1 MAHDSPDS
9 PQPPPR
15 ASNRLMLFAGVAGAC
30 ALGVGAGL
38 WARPADTERD
48 PRAMQVAKAPAP
60 EKPAGKLQI
69 VVDEAPAPIGK
80 PIEVLPGAEP
90 SRPAFVLPPP
100 PAEPEPIAPR
110 RPPEGL
116 VRVQAVTPPA
126 PQVDRAAER
135 LASQQLAERAAR
147 AEQARLEKIKAEKAE
162 QARLEKVRLEK
173 VRLEKVRLEKV
184 RAQKAEAARA
194 EKVRLEKVKLQ
205 KTKLDKA
212 ERAKIERQARA
223 EARAELLAEQ
233 KAAKARQVKLAKA
246 KAAKAEA
253 AELAEA
259 KRSALTKLARA
270 LTRVAHHEKPTAAP
284 AKKKVEPVR
293 GEGPLRLA
301 SYKNGG
307 RCVNAD
313 PGAAIVCADPA
324 LGAADRRLARAYQE
338 AQAAGVSPAQLKRQQ
353 DRWLAARSAAAREAP
368 WAVHDVY
375 LARIAELNDQARDA
389 RGGGY

>member
-9 PQPPPR
+9 PQPPR

-48 PRAMQVAKAPAP
+48 PRAMQAAKAAEP
-60 EKPAGKLQI
+60 EKPAGRLEI
-69 VVDEAPAPIGK
+69 VVDDTPAPIGR
-80 PIEVLPGAEP
+80 PIEVLPSAGGEP
-90 SRPAFVLPPP
+90 ARPAFALPPP
-100 PAEPEPIAPR
+100 SAEPEPAAPS

-116 VRVQAVTPPA
+116 VRVQSVAAPA
-126 PQVDRAAER
+126 PQVDAAALRQQSER
-135 LASQQLAERAAR
+135 LAERAAR
-147 AEQARLEKIKAEKAE
+147 AEEARLAKAKAEKAE
-162 QARLEKVRLEK
+162 KLRDEKARLEEV
-173 VRLEKVRLEKV
+173 
-184 RAQKAEAARA
+184 KAEKAHA

-205 KTKLDKA
+205 RARLDKA

-223 EARAELLAEQ
+223 EAKAEMAAEQ
-233 KAAKARQVKLAKA
+233 KAAKAKQVRLAQA
-246 KAAKAEA
+246 KAKAEA

-259 KRSALTKLARA
+259 KRSALAKLAHALSRA
-270 LTRVAHHEKPTAAP
+270 VHHDKSVQVA
-284 AKKKVEPVR
+284 AKKAKPAPVR

-301 SYKNGG
+301 SYKHGG
-307 RCVNAD
+307 HCVNAD

-324 LGAADRRLARAYQE
+324 LGAADKRLTRAYQE
-338 AQAAGVSPAQLKRQQ
+338 AEAAGVSPAQLKRQQ

>member
-1 MAHDSPDS
+1 MAHDSQDDS
-9 PQPPPR
+9 QTPPAR
-15 ASNRLMLFAGVAGAC
+15 APGRLMLFAGVAGAC

-48 PRAMQVAKAPAP
+48 PHRMHVAKAVEP

-69 VVDEAPAPIGK
+69 VVDETPAPIGK
-80 PIEVLPGAEP
+80 PIEVLPGSEP
-90 SRPAFVLPPP
+90 SRPAFILPPA

-116 VRVQAVTPPA
+116 VRVQTVAPVAPPVDPAAV
-126 PQVDRAAER
+126 Q
-135 LASQQLAERAAR
+135 LASQRLAERAAR
-147 AEQARLEKIKAEKAE
+147 AEEARLETIKAEKAE
-162 QARLEKVRLEK
+162 KAERAAQARLEKVRAE
-173 VRLEKVRLEKV
+173 
-184 RAQKAEAARA
+184 KAEAVRA
-194 EKVRLEKVKLQ
+194 EKARLEKVKLEQ
-205 KTKLDKA
+205 VKLERSKLQKA
-212 ERAKIERQARA
+212 ERAKLERQARA
-223 EARAELLAEQ
+223 EAKAELAAEE
-233 KAAKARQVKLAKA
+233 KAAKARQTRLAKA

-253 AELAEA
+253 QAAELAEA
-259 KRSALTKLARA
+259 KRSAIAKLAHALSRA
-270 LTRVAHHEKPTAAP
+270 VRHEKAVEMA
-284 AKKKVEPVR
+284 AKKKSEPVR

-301 SYKNGG
+301 SYKHGGG
-307 RCVNAD
+307 RCVSAD

-324 LGAADRRLARAYQE
+324 LASADKRLARAYQE
-338 AQAAGVSPAQLKRQQ
+338 AQAAGVSPDQLKRQQ

>member
-9 PQPPPR
+9 QQPPPR
-15 ASNRLMLFAGVAGAC
+15 AANRLMLFAGVAGAC

-38 WARPADTERD
+38 WARPADSERD
-48 PRAMQVAKAPAP
+48 PHAMHVAKAAAP
-60 EKPAGKLQI
+60 EKPAGKLEI
-69 VVDEAPAPIGK
+69 VVDDSPAPIGK
-80 PIEVLPGAEP
+80 PIEVLPAAAAEVPRP
-90 SRPAFVLPPP
+90 SFILPPAP
-100 PAEPEPIAPR
+100 VEPEPIVPS

-116 VRVQAVTPPA
+116 VRVQAVAPPA
-126 PQVDRAAER
+126 PQVDPAAVK
-135 LASQQLAERAAR
+135 LASERLAERAA
-147 AEQARLEKIKAEKAE
+147 KAE
-162 QARLEKVRLEK
+162 QARLEKVRAEKAEK
-173 VRLEKVRLEKV
+173 VRLEKVRLERTRLEKV
-184 RAQKAEAARA
+184 RADKAEKARA
-194 EKVRLEKVKLQ
+194 EKLRLEKVKLQ
-205 KTKLDKA
+205 RATVDRA

-233 KAAKARQVKLAKA
+233 KTAKARQAKLAKA

-253 AELAEA
+253 AELAAA
-259 KRSALTKLARA
+259 KRSALNKLAHALSRA
-270 LTRVAHHEKPTAAP
+270 VHHDKAIEAS
-284 AKKKVEPVR
+284 AKKKAVPVR

-301 SYKNGG
+301 SYKQGG
-307 RCVNAD
+307 RCVSAD

-324 LGAADRRLARAYQE
+324 LASADKRLARAYQE
-338 AQAAGVSPAQLKRQQ
+338 AEAAGVSPAQLKRQQ

>member
-38 WARPADTERD
+38 WARPAETERD
-48 PRAMQVAKAPAP
+48 PRAAELAKALEAR
-60 EKPAGKLQI
+60 PAGRLEI
-69 VVDEAPAPIGK
+69 VVDDAPAPIGK
-80 PIEVLPGAEP
+80 PIEVLPATGEL
-90 SRPAFVLPPP
+90 SRPTFALPPP
-100 PAEPEPIAPR
+100 PAEPEPIAPS

-116 VRVQAVTPPA
+116 VRVQAVAAPE
-126 PQVDRAAER
+126 PQVDSAAVARASEK
-135 LASQQLAERAAR
+135 LAQQAAR
-147 AEQARLEKIKAEKAE
+147 AEQARLEKIRAEKAEKARLE
-162 QARLEKVRLEK
+162 TARLEGLKAAKARAEKVRLEK
-173 VRLEKVRLEKV
+173 VRLETAKRE
-184 RAQKAEAARA
+184 
-194 EKVRLEKVKLQ
+194 
-205 KTKLDKA
+205 KTKLEKTKLAKA
-212 ERAKIERQARA
+212 ERAKLEREARA
-223 EARAELLAEQ
+223 EARAERLAEE
-233 KAAKARQVKLAKA
+233 KAAKTRQAKLAKA

-253 AELAEA
+253 AERAEA
-259 KRSALTKLARA
+259 KRSALLKLAHALQRA
-270 LTRVAHHEKPTAAP
+270 VHHDKAADAS
-284 AKKKVEPVR
+284 AKKPKAPVR

-301 SYKNGG
+301 SYKGG
-307 RCVNAD
+307 NRCVSSD

-324 LGAADRRLARAYQE
+324 LASADKRLARAYQE
-338 AQAAGVSPAQLKRQQ
+338 AEAAGVSPAQLKRQQ